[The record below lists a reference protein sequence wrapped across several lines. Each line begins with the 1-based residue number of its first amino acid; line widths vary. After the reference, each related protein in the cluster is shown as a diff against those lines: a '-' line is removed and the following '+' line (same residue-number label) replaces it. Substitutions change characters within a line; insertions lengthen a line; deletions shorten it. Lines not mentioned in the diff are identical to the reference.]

1 MTEVM
6 EHSETDVRE
15 RILVTAERL
24 YREIGYQKTT
34 VADIAKVAAHEPRE
48 RLPFLRLQKVDH
60 RGCRAPVDG
69 RGGTRVTG
77 RRQASDGSATE
88 RLRALSRPCD
98 G

>member
-6 EHSETDVRE
+6 EHTETDVRE

-34 VADIAKVAAHEPRE
+34 VADIAKSLHMSSGE
-48 RLPFLRLQKVDH
+48 RLPFLRLQKIDH
-60 RGCRAPVDG
+60 RRRRAPADG

-77 RRQASDGSATE
+77 HRHAA
-88 RLRALSRPCD
+88 RL